1 MASKTAAGNFNAPK
15 TRPDCRGW
23 KKLNEADVLVNLF
36 RLTKPQKSYK
46 LKKIRIGEKNAAAPV
61 KNGAGKP

>member
-1 MASKTAAGNFNAPK
+1 MRRKPDPIAAG
-15 TRPDCRGW
+15 G

>member
-1 MASKTAAGNFNAPK
+1 MRRKLDPIAAG
-15 TRPDCRGW
+15 G

-46 LKKIRIGEKNAAAPV
+46 LKKIRIGEKNAAATV